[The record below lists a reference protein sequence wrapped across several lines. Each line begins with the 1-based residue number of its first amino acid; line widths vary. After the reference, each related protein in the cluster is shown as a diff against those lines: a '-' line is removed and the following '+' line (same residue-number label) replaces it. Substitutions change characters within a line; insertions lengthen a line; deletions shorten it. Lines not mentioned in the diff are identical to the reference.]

1 MGRMDYD
8 HLAEAYGRNRA
19 VHPDVLTAL
28 IERGGVAEGSRVLE
42 IGCGTGNYISAI
54 ASATGAVCTGIDPSA
69 EMLRRARANP
79 ALPKNRMA
87 ERPEVTFVR
96 AGAEDVPLADRQ
108 FDLVYSVD
116 VIHHIEDRDAA
127 AREAFRLLKPG
138 GTLMIVTESEDD
150 LRNRTPHVTY
160 FPDTVEVEL
169 ERYPSLETIERELEA
184 AGMEIGAEIAVS
196 RPRQVEE
203 IVAYRDKAYS
213 SLHLISEEAFDR
225 GLARMA
231 ADLERGPIS
240 GDSRYTIVV
249 GRRPMS
255 GK

>member
-1 MGRMDYD
+1 MDYD
-8 HLAEAYGRNRA
+8 QLAEAYGRNRA
-19 VHPDVLTAL
+19 IHPDVLAAL
-28 IERGGVAEGSRVLE
+28 IERGHAGEGSRVLE

-54 ASATGAVCTGIDPSA
+54 AAETGATCTGIDPSA

-79 ALPKNRMA
+79 ALPKNRTPDL
-87 ERPEVTFVR
+87 PEVTFIHAR
-96 AGAEDVPLADRQ
+96 AENVPLADRQ

-116 VIHHIEDRDAA
+116 VIHHIEDREAA
-127 AREAFRLLKPG
+127 AREAYRLLKPG
-138 GTLMIVTESEDD
+138 GALMVVTESEDD

-160 FPDTVEVEL
+160 FPDIVDVEL
-169 ERYPSLETIERELEA
+169 ARYPSIETIEHELVA
-184 AGMEIGAEIAVS
+184 AGLEIGAEIAVS

-203 IVAYRDKAYS
+203 ITAYRDKAYS
-213 SLHLISEEAFDR
+213 SLHLISDEAFAS

-231 ADLERGPIS
+231 DDLERGAIP

-249 GRRPMS
+249 GRRPIS